1 MRIMLET
8 ITQRETRTVQLEKSI
23 SSQNQ
28 IMDATEDHSMIIS
41 KINMQ
46 VFQFSFKPD
55 LLRSGLGLE
64 VTLDKSVCQNVKCIQ
79 VLQYSYAHPCN
90 SGGRH
95 VSVVTPHA
103 HRIKAV
109 SLLIQTPVYT
119 ISISTVHGAGRECG
133 TSFIKTFIKCSFKAM
148 TKHHLVL
155 SLGKCAVFIDFF
167 FFFIFKPCDI
177 FRS

>member
-1 MRIMLET
+1 
-8 ITQRETRTVQLEKSI
+8 
-23 SSQNQ
+23 
-28 IMDATEDHSMIIS
+28 MDATEDHSMIIS

-64 VTLDKSVCQNVKCIQ
+64 VTLDKSACQNVKCIQ

-155 SLGKCAVFIDFF
+155 SLGKSAVFIDFF
-167 FFFIFKPCDI
+167 KKNFFKPCDI